1 MNKDTRIK
9 IRTAVGTTSEE
20 NTGEGVGQ
28 GTIDGAI
35 ISACS
40 IDYTVNSFFNK
51 SSHEISYV
59 DLNLQPLLFQDD
71 IFRMCSS
78 AFSAQMG
85 NEYIDAVMETKLLDF
100 NLDKSCYLVI
110 GDKKSQAILKS
121 DLSVNPLKLS
131 GKPMKEVAAEKY
143 LGDYLSSKGLGDS
156 VLVTIDSR
164 YKKVN
169 TTLMEIKAV
178 VDDCRA
184 YVTGGLMSGID
195 IWEIAVIPY
204 LLNNSETWD
213 NLPTKAVEMLD
224 DLQNKFLRSLLE
236 TPRTCPTP
244 ALSWETGMMSMEYRI
259 IQKKRNFFHHLLHLP
274 RDCLAWEVA
283 QLQAK
288 LSLPGLV
295 EECTTLIKMM
305 ELPDPG
311 SCTRFQWKKVV
322 NEEILKKNRNDIL
335 KEVESK
341 EYKKLDLEELKL
353 EKFEIKPYF
362 SQLNLLAA
370 RTKFALRTK
379 MTKTVKMNFKND
391 PSNKKSCWKCDD
403 CSHVDSQEHILWCP
417 AYGHLRA
424 NKNLDEDKDL
434 TRYFQQVLQLRDG

>member
-1 MNKDTRIK
+1 M
-9 IRTAVGTTSEE
+9 E
-20 NTGEGVGQ
+20 N
-28 GTIDGAI
+28 
-35 ISACS
+35 
-40 IDYTVNSFFNK
+40 
-51 SSHEISYV
+51 
-59 DLNLQPLLFQDD
+59 
-71 IFRMCSS
+71 
-78 AFSAQMG
+78 
-85 NEYIDAVMETKLLDF
+85 
-100 NLDKSCYLVI
+100 
-110 GDKKSQAILKS
+110 
-121 DLSVNPLKLS
+121 
-131 GKPMKEVAAEKY
+131 
-143 LGDYLSSKGLGDS
+143 
-156 VLVTIDSR
+156 
-164 YKKVN
+164 
-169 TTLMEIKAV
+169 
-178 VDDCRA
+178 
-184 YVTGGLMSGID
+184 
-195 IWEIAVIPY
+195 
-204 LLNNSETWD
+204 
-213 NLPTKAVEMLD
+213 
-224 DLQNKFLRSLLE
+224 
-236 TPRTCPTP
+236 
-244 ALSWETGMMSMEYRI
+244 RI
-259 IQKKRNFFHHLLHLP
+259 INKKLNFFHHLLHLP
-274 RDCLAWEVA
+274 QDCLAWEVA